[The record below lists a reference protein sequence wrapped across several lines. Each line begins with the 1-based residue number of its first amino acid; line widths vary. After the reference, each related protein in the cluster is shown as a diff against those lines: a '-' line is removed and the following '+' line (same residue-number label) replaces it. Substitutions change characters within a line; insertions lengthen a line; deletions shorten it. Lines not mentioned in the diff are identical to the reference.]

1 MAGRFCTTGEAHARF
16 GRKIDFLGP
25 ASTFLICLQS
35 WKESQHRYLTV
46 LISLGRLSVPGGS
59 VVRIYL
65 PRQEAW
71 VHSLGWDDLLQKEMA
86 TPLQFSS
93 LENSMA
99 RRPWWATVH
108 GMAELDTSEQLD
120 NPL

>member
-1 MAGRFCTTGEAHARF
+1 M
-16 GRKIDFLGP
+16 
-25 ASTFLICLQS
+25 
-35 WKESQHRYLTV
+35 
-46 LISLGRLSVPGGS
+46 
-59 VVRIYL
+59 VRIYL
-65 PRQEAW
+65 PRQEVW

-108 GMAELDTSEQLD
+108 GMAELDTSERLD